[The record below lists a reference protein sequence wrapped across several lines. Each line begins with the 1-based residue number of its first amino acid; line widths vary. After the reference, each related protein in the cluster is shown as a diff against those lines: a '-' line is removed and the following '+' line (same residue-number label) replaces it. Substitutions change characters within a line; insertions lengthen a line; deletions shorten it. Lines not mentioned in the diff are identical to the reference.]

1 MQQKNYN
8 KSLQRQISLY
18 FIVLT
23 IVIVNTVGWLFY
35 LRSDHYFDE
44 ELGQKLVGIA
54 KSAAAST
61 DADLLQFIQPGVESG
76 QFYASLQSRLQL
88 LAVSF
93 NVERVYIIDRSYHLL
108 VDSDSST
115 LISSPIPQLKSNLL
129 ELSSAIAGETAY
141 STLYRSYDG
150 NLYKSGFAPIMDK
163 NLTVTAI
170 SCVDAS
176 PAFLSVIDNIRNSLL
191 IINFGS
197 FIIVLVLSYFLSHTI
212 TNPIK
217 KLVDAAR
224 RISTGD
230 YAAPVQI
237 QATNEIGFLGDVF
250 NTMQDSIRINNENL
264 KSLQQQAENETN
276 RIKSYNE
283 LILENIASGIMTLDL
298 DGKIT
303 VLNAEAARL
312 LRIDRSENIGK
323 SSSIV
328 FNENNPFQKVF
339 LKLHKNPPLMDY
351 AETDLDFLDGS
362 IPVSIRVSPLP
373 DADDTIIG
381 SNWLLVDLS
390 ELRNLQ
396 TRIKETE
403 WLAYL
408 GELSA
413 AIAHE
418 IRNPLNSINLF
429 LGLLRRRVEQQP
441 GPLESV
447 DKIQQEIES
456 LNTIITDFLYFAR
469 PSEPQ
474 KVTIPVHVLFDNVLF
489 LANQEIEQKKINR
502 KVMIKPKTLTCIGD
516 ANQLK
521 QALLNIVLNAVHA
534 MDENGKLLLSAQD
547 LSSDKIQLSVT
558 DNGCGIDPENIAK
571 IFKPFFSTRNQGTG
585 LGLSIVNNIIGA
597 HNGTIVVNSEPGAG
611 TRVII
616 ELPKKETT

>member
-1 MQQKNYN
+1 MQRQYN

-18 FIVLT
+18 FIILT
-23 IVIVNTVGWLFY
+23 IVIVNTIGWLFY
-35 LRSDHYFDE
+35 LRSEFYFDE
-44 ELGQKLVGIA
+44 ESGQNLVGIA
-54 KSAAAST
+54 KSAAVST
-61 DADLLQFIQPGVESG
+61 DTDLLQFIQPGVETG
-76 QFYASLQSRLQL
+76 QFYASLRSRLQSL
-88 LAVSF
+88 VVSF
-93 NVERVYIIDRSYHLL
+93 NVERVYIVDSSFHLL

-115 LISSPIPQLKSNLL
+115 LIGSPIPQLQSNLL
-129 ELSSAIAGETAY
+129 ELSSAAAGETAY
-141 STLYRSYDG
+141 STLYRGYDG
-150 NLYKSGFAPIMDK
+150 NLYKSGFAPIVDK

-191 IINFGS
+191 IINLIS
-197 FIIVLVLSYFLSHTI
+197 FIIVLIMSYFLSRTI
-212 TNPIK
+212 TSPIN
-217 KLVDAAR
+217 KLVSAAR
-224 RISTGD
+224 RISAGD
-230 YAAPVQI
+230 YTMPLQI

-250 NTMQDSIRINNENL
+250 NTMQDSIRINNQNL
-264 KSLQQQAENETN
+264 KALQQQAENEAN

-283 LILENIASGIMTLDL
+283 LILENIATGIMTLDL
-298 DGKIT
+298 EGTIT

-312 LRIDRSENIGK
+312 LRINRGENIGM
-323 SSSIV
+323 SHRVV
-328 FNENNPFQKVF
+328 FHRHHPFSKP
-339 LKLHKNPPLMDY
+339 LSKHYKNPPFADY
-351 AETDLDFLDGS
+351 AETELNFDDE
-362 IPVSIRVSPLP
+362 IVPVSIRISLLH
-373 DADDTIIG
+373 DADGTIIG

-441 GPLESV
+441 QSLESV

-469 PSEPQ
+469 PTELH
-474 KVTIPVHVLFDNVLF
+474 KVSIIIQDLFQNVLF
-489 LANQEIEQKKINR
+489 LANQEIEQKKISTE
-502 KVMIKPKTLTCIGD
+502 IKTTPKTLTCVGD

-521 QALLNIVLNAVHA
+521 QALLNIVLNAVQA
-534 MDENGKLLLSAQD
+534 MEKEDKLILAAQELSP
-547 LSSDKIQLSVT
+547 DKIQLSIS
-558 DNGCGIDPENIAK
+558 DNGCGIDPDNIDK

-597 HNGTIVVNSEPGAG
+597 HNGTIVVNSESGTG
-611 TRVII
+611 TRFII
-616 ELPKKETT
+616 ELPKKEPL

>member
-1 MQQKNYN
+1 MQRPYK

-18 FIVLT
+18 FIILT
-23 IVIVNTVGWLFY
+23 IVIVNTIGWLFY
-35 LRSDHYFDE
+35 LRSEYYFDE

-54 KSAAAST
+54 QLAAAST
-61 DADLLQFIQPGVESG
+61 DTDLLQFIQPGVETG
-76 QFYASLQSRLQL
+76 QFYASLRSRLQSMV
-88 LAVSF
+88 VSF

-108 VDSDSST
+108 VDSDLST
-115 LISSPIPQLKSNLL
+115 LIGSPIPQLQSNLL
-129 ELSSAIAGETAY
+129 ELSSAAAGETAY
-141 STLYRSYDG
+141 STLYRGYNGS
-150 NLYKSGFAPIMDK
+150 LYKSGFAPIIDK
-163 NLTVTAI
+163 NTSIAAI
-170 SCVDAS
+170 ACVDAS

-191 IINFGS
+191 IINLIC

-217 KLVDAAR
+217 KLVDAAK
-224 RISTGD
+224 RISSGD
-230 YAAPVQI
+230 YTAPVQI
-237 QATNEIGFLGDVF
+237 QAKNEIGFLGDVF

-298 DGKIT
+298 KGKIT

-339 LKLHKNPPLMDY
+339 FKLHKNPPLMDY
-351 AETDLDFLDGS
+351 AETDLDFLDES

-373 DADDTIIG
+373 DADGTIIG

-469 PSEPQ
+469 PSELQ

-489 LANQEIEQKKINR
+489 LANQEIEQKKINS

-521 QALLNIVLNAVHA
+521 QAL
-534 MDENGKLLLSAQD
+534 
-547 LSSDKIQLSVT
+547 
-558 DNGCGIDPENIAK
+558 
-571 IFKPFFSTRNQGTG
+571 
-585 LGLSIVNNIIGA
+585 
-597 HNGTIVVNSEPGAG
+597 
-611 TRVII
+611 
-616 ELPKKETT
+616 